1 VAPTWTVGRP
11 PADIHCPQEVAP
23 YHNMSEPRI
32 RVRNP
37 FRFDPQFDTEIPEI
51 DQDGPDRVL
60 DEQGAFGGIWPAN
73 LRTRV
78 PFLHEC

>member
-1 VAPTWTVGRP
+1 VAPTWLVGRP
-11 PADIHCPQEVAP
+11 PADIQCPQEVAP

-37 FRFDPQFDTEIPEI
+37 FRFDTQIPEI
-51 DQDGPDRVL
+51 DQDVPDRVL
-60 DEQGAFGGIWPAN
+60 DEQGALGGIWPAN
-73 LRTRV
+73 LGPRV